1 MAEPDDRLLI
11 GPGAGPGDDQWRM
24 NQSTR
29 GQWDWYA
36 SHRRAVERLIV
47 PETRGGRI
55 CVLGA
60 GNCNDLDLKWL
71 AGAYA
76 EVHLVDIDPAALERA
91 VARQGV
97 ADVLAIRSHAP
108 VDLTGI
114 TALSATW
121 QGRAVRD
128 DEGAAAIEAVGRA
141 VEPIAGGGF
150 DAVLSPCVLS
160 QLLVAVR
167 DRVGK

>member
-1 MAEPDDRLLI
+1 MTESDDRLLI
-11 GPGAGPGDDQWRM
+11 GPGVGPGDDQLRM

-36 SHRRAVERLIV
+36 SHRRAIERLIV

-76 EVHLVDIDPAALERA
+76 EVHLVDIDPVALERA
-91 VARQGV
+91 GARQGV
-97 ADVLAIRSHAP
+97 TDAAGIRRYAP

-114 TALSATW
+114 AAMTATW
-121 QGRAVRD
+121 QGRTVRD
-128 DEGAAAIEAVGRA
+128 DVVATAIEAVGRP
-141 VEPIAGGGF
+141 VEASAGG
-150 DAVLSPCVLS
+150 A
-160 QLLVAVR
+160 
-167 DRVGK
+167 